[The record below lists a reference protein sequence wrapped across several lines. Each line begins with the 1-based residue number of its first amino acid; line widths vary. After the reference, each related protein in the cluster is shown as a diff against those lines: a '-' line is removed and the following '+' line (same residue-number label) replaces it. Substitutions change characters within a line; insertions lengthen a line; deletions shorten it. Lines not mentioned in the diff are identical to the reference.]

1 MQLYKNFCKETFNSD
16 NVLTDFSLVY
26 PENYNFGYD
35 VVDEMAKLAPNDK
48 AVVWCDTTGNEK
60 IFTFA
65 DISRLSNKTANMFL
79 SHGIKKGDK
88 VLVILKRNYEYW
100 YVAPAL
106 HKIGAVIIPA
116 THMLTIEDIVY
127 RIETANITA
136 AVCTPQLGVADKMI
150 KAAEREPKLKNIFVT
165 KGSLDGA
172 IDFDAELEK
181 ASDKLLRIPTL
192 ADEPMLIYFTSGTTG
207 YPKAVIHDH
216 TYTLSHII
224 TARHWQCVKEG
235 GLHLTVAETGW
246 GKASWGKIY
255 GQWLCGCAVMV
266 YDFDNFSPGALLS
279 IIQKYKV
286 TSFCAPPTIYRYFIK
301 KDMRGYDLSSLEHIT
316 TAGEA
321 LNPEVFRAVQEQT
334 GLNIMEGFGQTESV
348 LMLAS
353 LENTEPHIGSMGKPS
368 PLYDVRILKENGDY
382 ADIGEVGEIV
392 VVPKGGKQHGIFIGY
407 CSDDAL
413 YKRVWSGGV
422 YHTGDTAY
430 CDKNGYFY
438 YVGRVDD
445 LIKTSG
451 FRVGPFEIE
460 NILMEHPAVLECA
473 VTGVPDSKRGQAI
486 KATIV
491 LAEGYTPSSKLQNDI
506 RAFCNAKTSPYKHIQ
521 QFEFV
526 SEMPKTISGKIRRT
540 ELRRID
546 IKPFKR
552 RVNYYETDKMNI
564 VHHSNYFRYFEEA
577 RLDYMEQIGCDYE
590 TLEKLGII
598 IPITEA
604 SAKYISSLHY
614 GEDFYVRLNI
624 AHFNGVTIGFDY
636 IIEQNGR
643 RAAEGNTELCFVNK
657 QFHPISIKRQFPEIY
672 NKFMNM
678 TETNTL

>member
-1 MQLYKNFCKETFNSD
+1 MQLYKKFCIESFD
-16 NVLTDFSLVY
+16 EENVLTDFSLVY

-35 VVDEMAKLAPNDK
+35 VVDEMAKIAPDDK

-60 IFTFA
+60 VFTFA
-65 DISRLSNKTANMFL
+65 DISRLSNKAANVFL

-116 THMLTIEDIVY
+116 THMLTAEDISY

-150 KAAEREPKLKNIFVT
+150 KAAAMSPGLKNIFVT
-165 KGSLDGA
+165 KGKLDGA
-172 IDFDAELEK
+172 IDFDEEFEK
-181 ASDKLLRIPTL
+181 ASDKLSRIPTS
-192 ADEPMLIYFTSGTTG
+192 AGEPMLIYFTSGTTG

-266 YDFDNFSPGALLS
+266 YDFDSFSPGAMLA

-286 TSFCAPPTIYRYFIK
+286 TSFCAPPTVYRYFIK
-301 KDMRGYDLSSLEHIT
+301 KGMRDYDLSSLEHIT

-334 GLNIMEGFGQTESV
+334 GLDIMEGFGQTESV

-353 LENTEPHIGSMGKPS
+353 LENTQPHPGSMGKPS
-368 PLYDVRILKENGDY
+368 PLYDVRILKEDGEY
-382 ADIGEVGEIV
+382 ADIEEVGEIV

-407 CSDDAL
+407 CSDDEL
-413 YKRVWSGGV
+413 YKRVWRGGV

-460 NILMEHPAVLECA
+460 NILKEHRAVLECA
-473 VTGVPDSKRGQAI
+473 VTGVTYSNRGQAI

-491 LAEGYTPSSKLQNDI
+491 LAEGYTPSKELQNDI
-506 RAFCNAKTSPYKHIQ
+506 RAFCNAKTSSYKHIQ

-526 SEMPKTISGKIRRT
+526 QEMPKTISGKIRRT
-540 ELRRID
+540 ELRRIN

-552 RVNYYETDKMNI
+552 KINYYETDKMNI

-577 RLDYMEQIGCDYE
+577 RLDFMEQIGCGYDV
-590 TLEKLGII
+590 LESMGIT
-598 IPITEA
+598 IPNTTA
-604 SAKYISSLHY
+604 QAKYISPLHY
-614 GEDFYVRLNI
+614 GESFCVHVKI
-624 AHFNGVTIGFDY
+624 AYFNGIKIGFDY
-636 IIEQNGR
+636 TIEQNNICV
-643 RAAEGNTELCFVNK
+643 AEGHTEHCFVNQK
-657 QFHPISIKRQFPEIY
+657 FHPISIKRKYPKIY
-672 NKFMNM
+672 DNFMNM
-678 TETNTL
+678 LEK